1 MVYNSRIK
9 YETPV
14 LLLVSSTI
22 DHFLDDHVPA
32 TVLGLVSVGQCPGS
46 SDDIPVDEGHPKLSN
61 PWDLDQMS

>member
-1 MVYNSRIK
+1 M
-9 YETPV
+9 
-14 LLLVSSTI
+14 LLVNSTI